1 MSTHLETGGAEPI
14 QRLQA
19 AELLQ
24 NVGASTLP
32 TILVGDFNSDAGGS
46 TTQTYGELVNGGLVD
61 TWHVVNPNRPGLT
74 GSQKEDLRNSPSTL
88 NRRIDLIFTART
100 GDLKAMDAYVVGDK
114 ERDRTPSGM
123 WPSDHAGVITTLRLP
138 AVNPF

>member
-1 MSTHLETGGAEPI
+1 
-14 QRLQA
+14 
-19 AELLQ
+19 
-24 NVGASTLP
+24 
-32 TILVGDFNSDAGGS
+32 
-46 TTQTYGELVNGGLVD
+46 
-61 TWHVVNPNRPGLT
+61 
-74 GSQKEDLRNSPSTL
+74 QKEDLRNSPSTL